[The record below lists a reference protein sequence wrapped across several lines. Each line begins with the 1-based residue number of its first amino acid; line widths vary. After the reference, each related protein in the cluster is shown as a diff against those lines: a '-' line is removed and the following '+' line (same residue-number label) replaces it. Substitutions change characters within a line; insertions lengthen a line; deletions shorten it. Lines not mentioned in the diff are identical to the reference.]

1 VAVVNLDP
9 ANDRVP
15 YAAAVDVRDLVAT
28 SDVMARLGLGPNGG
42 TRHASPPSDR
52 ETERER
58 QRERV
63 CVCVSLCVYGWVG
76 VAVWVWVVV
85 CVCVCV
91 FA

>member
-52 ETERER
+52 ERECVCVCLC
-58 QRERV
+58 V
-63 CVCVSLCVYGWVG
+63 CVCVCVRGWVG